1 MNICGC
7 GGTGRRVRLR
17 GVWETVWVQVPSTA
31 PNLNGFLIQSYQ
43 EPYRFICLVFSFV
56 FAEFLKTAGAFSFS
70 RPPKLSFQ
78 KRTFFGFSS
87 KSSKAIVSEMH
98 LSFQNERLSFHIVS
112 IVSGHKKDPNHR
124 IRALCRHIVS
134 VTIAPFLKRNS
145 ALPSG

>member
-1 MNICGC
+1 MRGFRYQPY
-7 GGTGRRVRLR
+7 RRV
-17 GVWETVWVQVPSTA
+17 T
-31 PNLNGFLIQSYQ
+31 NLNGFLIQSYQ

-87 KSSKAIVSEMH
+87 KSSKTIVSEMH